1 MKNMTMAKLHE
12 KQCDYDYRSWRSH
25 FPHIQTIKRLSIL
38 FVIVLTLFFVSFAI
52 GRYYVPVMDVIKI
65 LLDCIFPIEPTWSS
79 QAETVVLQVRLP
91 RIIAAILVGGAL
103 AATGAVFQGIFKNP
117 LVSPDIMGASAG
129 SGFGA
134 ALGLLLS
141 FGYYGTSTTA
151 FILGLV
157 AVFIALLIGGSVKN
171 NPTLGMVLAGIV
183 VGSLFTAGIS
193 FIKLVADPMDELPAI
208 TYWLMGSLA
217 SIRLGDLPFLFVPIL
232 IGLVPLFLLRWHL
245 NVLTLG
251 EDEARAMGLN
261 IKKLRIIVIICA
273 TLTTS
278 ACVAMSGM
286 IGWVGLVIPHF
297 ARKMVGCNYR
307 IMLPTS
313 IVMGSGFLLVVDDLA
328 RIITT
333 SEIPLGIL
341 TAFVGAP
348 FFLYLILKKGGEIM

>member
-1 MKNMTMAKLHE
+1 MTKLNGE
-12 KQCDYDYRSWRSH
+12 KRGYDHNSWRFH
-25 FPHIQTIKRLSIL
+25 FPHTQIIKRLSIL
-38 FVIVLTLFFVSFAI
+38 SVIGLILFFVSFAI
-52 GRYYVPVMDVIKI
+52 GRYYVPVIDVIKI
-65 LLDCIFPIEPTWSS
+65 LFNLIFPLEPTWSS

-103 AATGAVFQGIFKNP
+103 AAAGSVFQGIFKNP

-129 SGFGA
+129 AGFGA

-157 AVFIALLIGGSVKN
+157 AVFIALVVGSKMKN
-171 NPTLGMVLAGIV
+171 NPTLGMVLAGIM
-183 VGSLFTAGIS
+183 VGSLFTAGVS

-217 SIRLGDLPFLFVPIL
+217 SIRLGDLLFLFVPVLVGI
-232 IGLVPLFLLRWHL
+232 VPLFLLRWHL
-245 NVLTLG
+245 NMLTL
-251 EDEARAMGLN
+251 EDDEARAMGLN
-261 IKKLRIIVIICA
+261 IRQLRIIVIICA

-297 ARKMVGCNYR
+297 ARKMVGCNFQV
-307 IMLPTS
+307 MLPTS
-313 IVMGSGFLLVVDDLA
+313 IVMGAGFLLAVDDLA
-328 RIITT
+328 RIIAS

-348 FFLYLILKKGGEIM
+348 FFLHLILKKGREII